1 MNADFAPITVRKH
14 ADGGWEVIQSGTTT
28 GQLCLGEMIEM
39 VLKLAEPG
47 TPGPR
52 YSMNAIDE
60 WADPIELIYQRDALL
75 RVVRDFHEVMDERH
89 LFCECGEADCRT
101 TRLRAALQ
109 ACGVKP

>member
-1 MNADFAPITVRKH
+1 MNADFAPLTVRKH
-14 ADGGWEVIQSGTTT
+14 AEGGWEVIQSGTTT
-28 GQLCLGEMIEM
+28 DKLCLGEMIEM

-52 YSMNAIDE
+52 YGMQPLE
-60 WADPIELIYQRDALL
+60 VTPDPIELAFQRDALL
-75 RVVRDFHEVMDERH
+75 RVAHDFHEVLEERR

-109 ACGVKP
+109 ACGE